1 MASCRGRTT
10 STSTTSSPAA
20 RSIPSTRVTSR
31 GSKQP
36 GNTAAWSSTGS
47 AAVIGASQRANPARV
62 QANRDIRTFVH
73 IRLGGAGGA
82 RTHDRRI
89 MRSTASCTTRASC
102 TDDTD
107 HRTGGSHHAGTIWRA
122 GPRTGPR
129 PRHPCLLILL
139 LCVTPLRA
147 PSLRP
152 RERARCHRANRFAV
166 LSCLH
171 LHMLSDLRKHHRVR
185 FRASTLSAICPYPR
199 APPSPD
205 RTDSHGHR
213 PAQHADQHKPDSRSL
228 EYPRSRHDSA
238 DLAQST
244 DPAASAAT
252 QAAFLYGIEQSGDG
266 EHGEM

>member
-1 MASCRGRTT
+1 MLPTAAVPRT
-10 STSTTSSPAA
+10 S
-20 RSIPSTRVTSR
+20 
-31 GSKQP
+31 QP
-36 GNTAAWSSTGS
+36 GQITGFRRRGY
-47 AAVIGASQRANPARV
+47 VC
-62 QANRDIRTFVH
+62 
-73 IRLGGAGGA
+73 GAGGA

-89 MRSTASCTTRASC
+89 MRSTASCNTRASC
-102 TDDTD
+102 IDNTD
-107 HRTGGSHHAGTIWRA
+107 HCTDGSHRAGIIWRA

-129 PRHPCLLILL
+129 PRHPCLLVLL

-171 LHMLSDLRKHHRVR
+171 LHMLSDLRKHHRIR
-185 FRASTLSAICPYPR
+185 FGAATLSAICPHPR

-252 QAAFLYGIEQSGDG
+252 QAAFPYGIEQSGEG
-266 EHGEM
+266 EPGEM